1 MASLFRASHSPI
13 GYQASGDRSRPR
25 GHAIDRAIGKL
36 QGGSLH
42 CVAAAGAC
50 LGVAAS
56 CAEGFSAREA
66 MSRSQDERACR
77 GTAVEALAAKKP
89 LFPNARR
96 KRHMEALFGKNPCDI
111 NERLNPF

>member
-42 CVAAAGAC
+42 GVAAAGAC

-66 MSRSQDERACR
+66 ISRSQDERACR
-77 GTAVEALAAKKP
+77 GTAVVSLAPKKR
-89 LFPNARR
+89 LCLNVRR
-96 KRHMEALFGKNPCDI
+96 KRLLVSPFGKKSCDI
-111 NERLNPF
+111 NERHNPF